1 MPRSSNENIDNH
13 DEDLPGLGLDKLRS
27 SNKKQR
33 PSSRG
38 DPQATRECF
47 SSTYTF
53 GDAFCGAGGA
63 SRSAAMANLAVQW
76 GFDSSFHA
84 FEAYRADFPHAAV
97 LLGATDFIKKH
108 DSRFEVDILH
118 LSPPCQAFSSANTTP
133 NPDKNK
139 TKIATSMTLGGILS
153 VARPRIVTLE
163 QTPGILV
170 IKRNQEHYDE
180 VVRQFTRLGFS
191 IRRKLL

>member
-1 MPRSSNENIDNH
+1 
-13 DEDLPGLGLDKLRS
+13 
-27 SNKKQR
+27 
-33 PSSRG
+33 
-38 DPQATRECF
+38 
-47 SSTYTF
+47 
-53 GDAFCGAGGA
+53 
-63 SRSAAMANLAVQW
+63 MANLAVQW